1 MADRY
6 WVGGSG
12 TWDTTS
18 TTNWASSSGGT
29 SGASVPTS
37 ADNVFFDQ
45 NSNTG
50 SNAFTVTVTNVAL
63 SCLDLT
69 VRNIKG
75 TMTLTSLGLNLTA
88 AGNVVFPVSGL
99 SASTFGGAS
108 NLILSGSN
116 KTLNTN
122 GTPIGCNIQISGGS
136 ISLAGPL
143 SFTNLGYFNLVSGS
157 FTSNNWPISAVYS
170 FISNST
176 SVRSLTLGT
185 SAVSIVTRLDFT
197 NPANLTASISNATF
211 TFTGT
216 PGTPWDFGGKS
227 FGHVVFSN
235 PANSTIPIVGGG
247 TFKSWRN
254 TTQPLTFTITSGS
267 TCTFTEG
274 PYLRGTSGNVITLNP
289 SSTTNYTFS
298 RASGSVSANFLSINR
313 CTATGGATWNAG
325 ANSTKDANTT
335 GWTLTTAAQEL
346 TGASVAGP
354 STTTANGVAKT
365 TGITLSGNA
374 VASIGLTQAKPI
386 NAAIKLTRYFASSV
400 SGNVTT
406 PANALGAP
414 NATYTADG
422 NTANNWTHTWRLET
436 VAPSSNWTYYD
447 GMPITVRF
455 NKGTNSG
462 NPSFSTIR
470 ALQGGSAVGTLNTA
484 STSVTTSASGG
495 QDHTFTIQPS
505 WLATATAVDIE
516 ITKIGRA
523 HV

>member
-1 MADRY
+1 
-6 WVGGSG
+6 
-12 TWDTTS
+12 
-18 TTNWASSSGGT
+18 
-29 SGASVPTS
+29 
-37 ADNVFFDQ
+37 
-45 NSNTG
+45 
-50 SNAFTVTVTNVAL
+50 
-63 SCLDLT
+63 
-69 VRNIKG
+69 
-75 TMTLTSLGLNLTA
+75 
-88 AGNVVFPVSGL
+88 
-99 SASTFGGAS
+99 
-108 NLILSGSN
+108 
-116 KTLNTN
+116 
-122 GTPIGCNIQISGGS
+122 
-136 ISLAGPL
+136 
-143 SFTNLGYFNLVSGS
+143 
-157 FTSNNWPISAVYS
+157 
-170 FISNST
+170 
-176 SVRSLTLGT
+176 
-185 SAVSIVTRLDFT
+185 
-197 NPANLTASISNATF
+197 
-211 TFTGT
+211 
-216 PGTPWDFGGKS
+216 
-227 FGHVVFSN
+227 
-235 PANSTIPIVGGG
+235 
-247 TFKSWRN
+247 
-254 TTQPLTFTITSGS
+254 
-267 TCTFTEG
+267 
-274 PYLRGTSGNVITLNP
+274 
-289 SSTTNYTFS
+289 
-298 RASGSVSANFLSINR
+298 VSANFLSINR

-346 TGASVAGP
+346 TGASVAGL

-422 NTANNWTHTWRLET
+422 NTANSWTHTWRLET

-462 NPSFSTIR
+462 NPTFSTIR

-516 ITKIGRA
+516 ITTTAVGGGPAVRNGVQIDAATWVAQYFLTRNDPIGNSVAQTNTSTSGAITKAGTTVTGNDVKQVNTSTTGDINQTLTLFGNSVAPQPTSSTDAITQTETLSGNSVAQINTSTSDKVTKVHFLAANSVSQVNTTTSEAISQTHDLAGNSVSGSNTSTAEAIRQTHNLFSA
-523 HV
+523 